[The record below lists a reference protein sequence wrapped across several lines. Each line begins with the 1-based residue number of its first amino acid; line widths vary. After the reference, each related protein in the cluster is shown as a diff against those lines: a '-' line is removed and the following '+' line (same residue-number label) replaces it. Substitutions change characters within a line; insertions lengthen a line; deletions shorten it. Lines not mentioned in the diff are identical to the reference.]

1 MDTTFDF
8 ISISIVG
15 GICLGLFVS
24 IFCYGFKRICLVKNH
39 NKKECDFVKEGIE
52 MKDMELQSLSNS
64 GIYEEPDPYIH
75 THGIIST
82 STTILVLND
91 LVQKMKQA
99 KHLEDK
105 VRQHEKMI
113 EKISMETKTL
123 EQKLNELERKSVEGS
138 AMHTA
143 RMNVY
148 ELEDENNKPS
158 VCACKVGDNF
168 HCLADC

>member
-1 MDTTFDF
+1 
-8 ISISIVG
+8 
-15 GICLGLFVS
+15 
-24 IFCYGFKRICLVKNH
+24 
-39 NKKECDFVKEGIE
+39 

-75 THGIIST
+75 TQRTIST

-105 VRQHEKMI
+105 VRKHEKMI
-113 EKISMETKTL
+113 EKITMETKTL
-123 EQKLNELERKSVEGS
+123 EQRLNELERKRAKGS

-148 ELEDENNKPS
+148 ELEDENTKPF

-168 HCLADC
+168 RCLADC